1 MREIKFRGRDK
12 RYDGTWEPW
21 MYGSLDLSD
30 LWPAII
36 ENGPPLSVQRET
48 IGQYTGLKD
57 KNGVEIYEGDVLKF
71 SWDSIGERVEFYG
84 VVRFCEVGAAFRYWE
99 ERFKVWSTFCSFKSK
114 EMEVVGNIFDNPE
127 FEERFGKAYKS
138 EDA

>member
-36 ENGPPLSVQRET
+36 ENGPPLSVKSET

-57 KNGVEIYEGDVLKF
+57 KNGTEIYEGDVLRF
-71 SWDSIGERVEFYG
+71 SWMRGFHLVESFH
-84 VVRFCEVGAAFRYWE
+84 VVRFCENAAAFKFWDGQTWCPFWGFSDE
-99 ERFKVWSTFCSFKSK
+99 D
-114 EMEVVGNIFDNPE
+114 MEVVGNIFDDPE
-127 FEERFGKAYKS
+127 FNERFGTPYR
-138 EDA
+138 EL

>member
-1 MREIKFRGRDK
+1 MRDIKFRGRDK

-30 LWPAII
+30 HWPAII

-57 KNGVEIYEGDVLKF
+57 KNGVEIYEGDV
-71 SWDSIGERVEFYG
+71 VEAFYFKDYYSG
-84 VVRFCEVGAAFRYWE
+84 VVKYDDELAGFYIWFPEQ
-99 ERFKVWSTFCSFKSK
+99 KVTLPVYASHETQN
-114 EMEVVGNIFDNPE
+114 VIGNIFDNPE
-127 FEERFGKAYKS
+127 LDKQFGEVYRK
-138 EDA
+138 EQ